1 MLHPTLHQHS
11 TECYA
16 QLLRCLFYSVSQSDQ
31 REYTG
36 AKVAHKML
44 YKLTPLVNFIN
55 ILRAA
60 FETKILWQNLQ
71 SQINIIREKLR
82 KRLSFKKESSNMLVK
97 LTTSFNFINILHAI
111 FLPISFC
118 HALSLKAECFSF
130 VIFCAKIFAKNVR
143 VKRWWNWHL
152 VQFHVLVE
160 PVQLQSSLDDLIID
174 TKHFTDLGKLN
185 LILVVWF

>member
-97 LTTSFNFINILHAI
+97 LTPCAVSRPRWTSSTPVVSWWSNNWYKAFYGFGQAKFDSGGLV
-111 FLPISFC
+111 LG
-118 HALSLKAECFSF
+118 LSQ
-130 VIFCAKIFAKNVR
+130 V
-143 VKRWWNWHL
+143 
-152 VQFHVLVE
+152 
-160 PVQLQSSLDDLIID
+160 
-174 TKHFTDLGKLN
+174 
-185 LILVVWF
+185 